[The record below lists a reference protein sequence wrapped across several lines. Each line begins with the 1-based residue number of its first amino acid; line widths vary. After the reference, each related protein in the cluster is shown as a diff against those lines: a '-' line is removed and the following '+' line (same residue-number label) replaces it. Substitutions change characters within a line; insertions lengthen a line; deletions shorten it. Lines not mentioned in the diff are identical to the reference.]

1 MNQHMSLLFREEH
14 QRTLT
19 LQAHSDQTCLVL
31 TVCDTPLS
39 QIPTDL
45 GRCALGGW
53 VHQHE

>member
-1 MNQHMSLLFREEH
+1 MSLLFREEH